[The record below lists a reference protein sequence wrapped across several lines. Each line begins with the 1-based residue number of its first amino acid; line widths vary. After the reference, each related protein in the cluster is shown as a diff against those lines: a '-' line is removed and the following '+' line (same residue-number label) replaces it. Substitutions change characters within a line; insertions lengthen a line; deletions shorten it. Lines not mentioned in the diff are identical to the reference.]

1 MIWSF
6 GSINV
11 DHVYRV
17 PHLPAPGET
26 LTASGMTS
34 GLGGKGANQ
43 SVAAA
48 RAGRDVRHIGRVGS
62 DRSVLDAMADLG
74 VDVRLVETTDGITGH
89 ANIYVDDEAENQIV
103 IIAGENRNQSL
114 THLKFA
120 LGGAQNGDILL
131 LQNEVDLVADAAR
144 LGRAAGCFVIY
155 SAAPFVAE
163 DAVAMLGQIDLLVL
177 NAVEAA
183 QMAAYL
189 DVPETEIDAPNVLVT
204 RGPEGAEWRGGEHV
218 VQPGFQVTPVDTT
231 GAGDCFI
238 GYVAAAL
245 DERLSVQAA
254 LRLAAGAAALQVT
267 RMGASAAMPSRDEVE
282 AFLATR

>member
-26 LTASGMTS
+26 LTAASLTS

-48 RAGRDVRHIGRVGS
+48 RAGRAVRHIGRVGT
-62 DRSVLDAMADLG
+62 DRSVLDAMKGFG
-74 VDVRLVETTDGITGH
+74 VDVGLVEVTDGITGH
-89 ANIYVDDEAENQIV
+89 ANIYVDDAAENQIV
-103 IIAGENRNQSL
+103 IIPGENRKQSL
-114 THLKFA
+114 THLKTA
-120 LGGAQNGDILL
+120 LGEAREGDILL
-131 LQNEVDLVADAAR
+131 LQNEVDLVAEAAE
-144 LGRAAGCFVIY
+144 LGRSAGCFVIY

-163 DAVAMLGQIDLLVL
+163 DAVGMLGKIDLLVL
-177 NAVEAA
+177 NAVEAR
-183 QMAAYL
+183 QMAEAL
-189 DVPETEIDAPNVLVT
+189 DLPEAEIDAPNLLVT
-204 RGPEGAEWRGGEHV
+204 RGSEGAEWRGADHV
-218 VQPGFQVTPVDTT
+218 VQPGFPVTPVDTT

-245 DERLSVQAA
+245 DEGLPVPEA
-254 LRLAAGAAALQVT
+254 LRLAAAAAALQVT

-282 AFLATR
+282 AFLAGR